1 MLYIIIAIVVLLV
14 IYVLSQYNSFV
25 KLKNAVKEAFST
37 MDVYLKKRWDL
48 IPNLVETV
56 KGYAKHESETL
67 EKIVQARNLSY
78 DKMSETEKIEANQTI
93 TSGLSKLIAIAEN
106 YPELKANDNFTQL
119 MAELSK
125 IEEDI
130 ANSRKYYNGVVKE
143 MNTKIEMFP
152 SNIVA
157 GIFGFRQSKMFETSE
172 EERNNVKVS
181 F

>member
-1 MLYIIIAIVVLLV
+1 
-14 IYVLSQYNSFV
+14 
-25 KLKNAVKEAFST
+25 
-37 MDVYLKKRWDL
+37 
-48 IPNLVETV
+48 
-56 KGYAKHESETL
+56 
-67 EKIVQARNLSY
+67 
-78 DKMSETEKIEANQTI
+78 MSETEKIEANQTI

-106 YPELKANDNFTQL
+106 YPELKANGNFTQL

-125 IEEDI
+125 TEEDI

-157 GIFGFRQSKMFETSE
+157 AIFGFKQSKMFETSE

>member
-56 KGYAKHESETL
+56 KGYAKHEKETF

-157 GIFGFRQSKMFETSE
+157 GIFGFKQSKMFETSE